1 MKSAYRNALLV
12 VVCAVIAVVSG
23 CAQPIKST
31 AMMTVK
37 EAQIEKHHPYSVKV
51 SAEGGRSA
59 DSAGLLPVSNDTFA
73 EALANSIVETKL
85 FSEVKKGDGADYL
98 LNINIFSLEQ
108 QPFGLDLTSR
118 MEVGWTLVNAATGK
132 QVMRKTINS
141 SYTATVGDALV
152 AITRLRLSTEG
163 AVRKNIKEGIEEI
176 SGLDF

>member
-1 MKSAYRNALLV
+1 
-12 VVCAVIAVVSG
+12 
-23 CAQPIKST
+23 
-31 AMMTVK
+31 
-37 EAQIEKHHPYSVKV
+37 
-51 SAEGGRSA
+51 
-59 DSAGLLPVSNDTFA
+59 
-73 EALANSIVETKL
+73 
-85 FSEVKKGDGADYL
+85 
-98 LNINIFSLEQ
+98 
-108 QPFGLDLTSR
+108 